1 VILLINRDRLVKE
14 FLELTGIDSLSKKE
28 RRMADALKARLK
40 AMGYEPWEDDAGKR
54 IGGEA
59 GNIICTVKGT
69 KNVPAVMFAA
79 HMDTVGPGTGKK
91 AVVDGDMIR
100 SDGSTVLGGDDVSG
114 IVCILEALRTI
125 KEKGIEHGDIQ
136 VVFTVAEEGGL
147 YGAKNLDYSRIYAK
161 YGFVMDSN
169 GPIGTVAVKAPS
181 QDKIFVT
188 VEGKSAHAGLS
199 PEKGV
204 DAIRIA
210 ASAISGMK
218 LGRIDHETTANIGVI
233 KGGRETNIVCDR
245 VEIMGEARSRD
256 ERKLEEQT
264 RHMRERFEQAA
275 AEFGGKI
282 DFRAER
288 LYPSFNIPDDAPIMD
303 ILRKAAEDAGVP
315 LVTEETGGGSDTN
328 IFNGKG
334 IQSVDVSTGMQKVHS
349 TEECISISDMVKA
362 AGFVVSIIRS
372 VS

>member
-1 VILLINRDRLVKE
+1 LVNRERLVKE
-14 FLELTGIDSLSKKE
+14 FLELTAIDSLTKKE
-28 RRMADALKARLK
+28 RKMADALKAKLEE
-40 AMGYEPWEDDAGKR
+40 MGYEVFEDDAGKK

-69 KNVPAVMFAA
+69 KNVPAIMFTA
-79 HMDTVGPGTGKK
+79 HMDTVEPGIGKK

-100 SDGSTVLGGDDVSG
+100 TDGTTVLGGDDVSG
-114 IVCILEALRTI
+114 IVSILEALRVI

-136 VVFTVAEEGGL
+136 VVFTIAEEGGL
-147 YGAKNLDYSRIYAK
+147 YGAKYLDYSRIYAK

-169 GPIGTVAVKAPS
+169 GPIGTVSVKAPS
-181 QDKIFVT
+181 QDRIFVT

-199 PEKGV
+199 PEKGI

-218 LGRIDHETTANIGVI
+218 LGRIDYETTANVGVI
-233 KGGRETNIVCDR
+233 NGGRETNIVCDR
-245 VEIMGEARSRD
+245 VELKAEARSRD
-256 ERKLEEQT
+256 DRKLDDQT

-275 AEFGGKI
+275 SEFGGKV

-288 LYPSFNIPDDAPIMD
+288 MYKSFNITKDAPIMG
-303 ILRKAAEDAGVP
+303 ILERAAENAGIS
-315 LVTEETGGGSDTN
+315 LIAEETGGGSDTN
-328 IFNGKG
+328 IFNEKG
-334 IQSVDVSTGMQKVHS
+334 IESVAVSSGMQKVHS
-349 TEECISISDMVKA
+349 TEECISINDMVKA
-362 AGFVVSIIRS
+362 AEFVVSIIRS